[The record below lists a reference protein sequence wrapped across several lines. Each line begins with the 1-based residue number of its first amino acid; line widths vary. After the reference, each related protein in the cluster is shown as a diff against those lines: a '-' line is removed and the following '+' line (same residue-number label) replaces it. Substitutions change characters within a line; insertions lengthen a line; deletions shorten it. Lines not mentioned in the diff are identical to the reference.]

1 MTKALRFRASTF
13 AVVVVATLS
22 VYKAVSERGS
32 GPCVQLSGG
41 EWSGDMEAL
50 ALGDAVA
57 TPLKAGSTAMA
68 PSKGV
73 GDKVVASSP
82 GRPSSVGSKQLGLP
96 VSGQCQ
102 QILQQSSVVKAL
114 GVSVVTRA
122 AVVFCSLFPPCGKV
136 LLRASVLALN
146 CARLRGGVIPGRC
159 FSMQSS
165 LGFVLH

>member
-13 AVVVVATLS
+13 AVVVVAMSS
-22 VYKAVSERGS
+22 VSKVVSERGS
-32 GPCVQLSGG
+32 GACVQLSGG
-41 EWSGDMEAL
+41 EWSGASHHWPW
-50 ALGDAVA
+50 DAVA

-102 QILQQSSVVKAL
+102 QIL
-114 GVSVVTRA
+114 
-122 AVVFCSLFPPCGKV
+122 
-136 LLRASVLALN
+136 
-146 CARLRGGVIPGRC
+146 
-159 FSMQSS
+159 
-165 LGFVLH
+165 